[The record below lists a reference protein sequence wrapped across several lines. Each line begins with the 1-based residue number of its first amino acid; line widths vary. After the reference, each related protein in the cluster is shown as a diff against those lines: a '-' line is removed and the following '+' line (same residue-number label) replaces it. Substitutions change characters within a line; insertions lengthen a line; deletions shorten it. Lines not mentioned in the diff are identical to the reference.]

1 MERIS
6 IGFAAGQVV
15 SLRVEKNVLDE
26 LTNALSSQNPWHQ
39 VTTDDGSVNLR
50 LDSVV
55 YLRTENPESKVGFG
69 L

>member
-6 IGFAAGQVV
+6 IGFAAGQVLG
-15 SLRVEKNVLDE
+15 LRVSKDQLDE
-26 LTNALSSQNPWHQ
+26 LTTALSGQNPWHS
-39 VTTDDGSVNLR
+39 VTTDDGSVNVR

>member
-6 IGFAAGQVV
+6 IGFAAGQTLG
-15 SLRVEKNVLDE
+15 LRVEQPAID
-26 LTNALSSQNPWHQ
+26 ALHAALGSGDGWHEIDAEEGA
-39 VTTDDGSVNLR
+39 VKVR

-55 YLRTENPESKVGFG
+55 YLRTEKTESKVGFG